1 MQYRHLAWPSLAPAV
16 RKSPERA
23 FLEWAEGT
31 ALAEDSV
38 DGLNQNQE
46 PAECTC
52 VDRCLA
58 EIEQLLTSLDAYSP
72 EH

>member
-31 ALAEDSV
+31 ALAENALDWTNPS
-38 DGLNQNQE
+38 QE

-58 EIEQLLTSLDAYSP
+58 EIEQLLRSLDAYSP
-72 EH
+72 DH